1 MIVGNPTVEGIT
13 KNIETGATDVLR
25 NDEFRRRHAKV
36 LDNEIDYLVFILHT
50 TQRSRN
56 KRMDILERLIV
67 HIAVSHVPR
76 SVSLVL
82 LTRSAEKETWD
93 SE

>member
-13 KNIETGATDVLR
+13 ENIETGATDVLR

-50 TQRSRN
+50 TQRSRT

-67 HIAVSHVPR
+67 HIAVTHDTERADMCLNQFLYSF
-76 SVSLVL
+76 
-82 LTRSAEKETWD
+82 
-93 SE
+93 

>member
-13 KNIETGATDVLR
+13 ENIETGATDVLR

-50 TQRSRN
+50 TQRSRT
-56 KRMDILERLIV
+56 KRMDILERFIV
-67 HIAVSHVPR
+67 HRTGRHVPR
-76 SVSLVL
+76 SVSLFL

>member
-13 KNIETGATDVLR
+13 ENIETGATDVLR

-50 TQRSRN
+50 TQR
-56 KRMDILERLIV
+56 
-67 HIAVSHVPR
+67 
-76 SVSLVL
+76 
-82 LTRSAEKETWD
+82 
-93 SE
+93 